1 MRDQIT
7 CQAFIVG
14 TNPSKKAGIAMR
26 SSNPA
31 ESILK
36 PPNISRSS
44 LELRVAAQTYAVT
57 TSTCLAGGRM
67 RESLGR

>member
-14 TNPSKKAGIAMR
+14 TNPSKKAGIATR

-57 TSTCLAGGRM
+57 TSTCLAGGRI